1 MLLCVCLRILST
13 FSFKLSCCVR
23 VIETNFTTNI
33 AGNRRVVAVV
43 VVPAAV
49 VPAVVVPAVV
59 VVVVPERKTQLRP
72 RNKSSA
78 SGGRSV
84 AAGRPQPL

>member
-1 MLLCVCLRILST
+1 M
-13 FSFKLSCCVR
+13 R

-59 VVVVPERKTQLRP
+59 VPAVVVVVVPERKTRLRP

-84 AAGRPQPL
+84 AAGQPQPM

>member
-1 MLLCVCLRILST
+1 MLLCVSLRILST

-84 AAGRPQPL
+84 AAGQPQPK

>member
-43 VVPAAV
+43 MV
-49 VPAVVVPAVV
+49 VVVPVPVAVA
-59 VVVVPERKTQLRP
+59 VVPERKTRLRP

-84 AAGRPQPL
+84 AAGQPQPM

>member
-1 MLLCVCLRILST
+1 M
-13 FSFKLSCCVR
+13 R

-84 AAGRPQPL
+84 AAGQPQPM